1 MEDKYYTESHK
12 KAIDRYDKDFNNT
25 EKNVHN
31 KADSNSKKAYAF
43 AIPAVVIALLLIAFI
58 GIALTG
64 SVKKAV
70 KKSAITNNYTEISN
84 KIYSYLDSS
93 SYKELSDYSDE
104 IDALDNKAFDK
115 EYSVLMGVR
124 YYVWSVGFMN
134 TNDSDNYNLTQSDV
148 SNLAYYLSQ
157 FYYYT
162 QLSAYKDKEVTMTSD
177 NEKYLN
183 KMRED
188 MGVLLKKYRCE
199 NGFFIRRIYVCI
211 HLTQSRYA
219 QNVRRNED
227 YYEEKQIN
235 YYGYN
240 YCNSCCS

>member
-1 MEDKYYTESHK
+1 MTIISISKI
-12 KAIDRYDKDFNNT
+12 ANRLQAR

-124 YYVWSVGFMN
+124 YYVWLISIATV
-134 TNDSDNYNLTQSDV
+134 
-148 SNLAYYLSQ
+148 
-157 FYYYT
+157 
-162 QLSAYKDKEVTMTSD
+162 
-177 NEKYLN
+177 
-183 KMRED
+183 
-188 MGVLLKKYRCE
+188 
-199 NGFFIRRIYVCI
+199 
-211 HLTQSRYA
+211 SRYRSVLPSRLKTA
-219 QNVRRNED
+219 FR
-227 YYEEKQIN
+227 KH
-235 YYGYN
+235 
-240 YCNSCCS
+240 

>member
-1 MEDKYYTESHK
+1 MDDKYYTESHK
-12 KAIDRYDKDFNNT
+12 KTIDRYDKDFNNT

-115 EYSVLMGVR
+115 LCRAYIEARYNRLFTVNKEEYEYMLARTEVLREVTIR
-124 YYVWSVGFMN
+124 ECAARI
-134 TNDSDNYNLTQSDV
+134 
-148 SNLAYYLSQ
+148 AYYDEMIEKEE
-157 FYYYT
+157 
-162 QLSAYKDKEVTMTSD
+162 KDK
-177 NEKYLN
+177 
-183 KMRED
+183 
-188 MGVLLKKYRCE
+188 
-199 NGFFIRRIYVCI
+199 I
-211 HLTQSRYA
+211 
-219 QNVRRNED
+219 
-227 YYEEKQIN
+227 
-235 YYGYN
+235 
-240 YCNSCCS
+240 

>member
-31 KADSNSKKAYAF
+31 KADSNSKKAYSF
-43 AIPAVVIALLLIAFI
+43 AIPAVVIALILIAFI

-70 KKSAITNNYTEISN
+70 KKSAIMNNYTEISN

-115 EYSVLMGVR
+115 EYSVLMGAR
-124 YYVWSVGFMN
+124 YYAWSVGFMN

-188 MGVLLKKYRCE
+188 MGVLLKKYYHITDE
-199 NGFFIRRIYVCI
+199 DLEVIDTFSSARIEQCLI
-211 HLTQSRYA
+211 QR
-219 QNVRRNED
+219 
-227 YYEEKQIN
+227 
-235 YYGYN
+235 G
-240 YCNSCCS
+240 

>member
-1 MEDKYYTESHK
+1 MPYQTAPPSALASAYFPLSYIHFYKIPHYNTLQPLCFHPVHCPEYYLSQSYPCWHNLLPCHIHHSYTESHK

-148 SNLAYYLSQ
+148 SNLPYSSFLYRFINQ
-157 FYYYT
+157 
-162 QLSAYKDKEVTMTSD
+162 
-177 NEKYLN
+177 
-183 KMRED
+183 R
-188 MGVLLKKYRCE
+188 VL
-199 NGFFIRRIYVCI
+199 YV
-211 HLTQSRYA
+211 LFS
-219 QNVRRNED
+219 
-227 YYEEKQIN
+227 
-235 YYGYN
+235 
-240 YCNSCCS
+240 SL

>member
-148 SNLAYYLSQ
+148 SNLAY
-157 FYYYT
+157 
-162 QLSAYKDKEVTMTSD
+162 KDKEVTMTSD

-188 MGVLLKKYRCE
+188 MGVLLKKYYHITDE
-199 NGFFIRRIYVCI
+199 DLEAIDTFSSARIEQCLI
-211 HLTQSRYA
+211 QR
-219 QNVRRNED
+219 
-227 YYEEKQIN
+227 
-235 YYGYN
+235 G
-240 YCNSCCS
+240 

>member
-162 QLSAYKDKEVTMTSD
+162 QLSAYKDKE
-177 NEKYLN
+177 
-183 KMRED
+183 
-188 MGVLLKKYRCE
+188 G
-199 NGFFIRRIYVCI
+199 RIYTIVPKCA
-211 HLTQSRYA
+211 HLGCELSWNNLDKTWDCPCHGSRY
-219 QNVRRNED
+219 D
-227 YYEEKQIN
+227 YTGKMLYGPTVKDLYIN
-235 YYGYN
+235 K
-240 YCNSCCS
+240 

>member
-104 IDALDNKAFDK
+104 NRT
-115 EYSVLMGVR
+115 YNTR
-124 YYVWSVGFMN
+124 WFMN
-134 TNDSDNYNLTQSDV
+134 LYKNDEYGRAVDYASRDKIVIDNIQDNELDESIAVAEYYNAEFYKNVYKTMGNTQKLKQMEEQSDMALKRMG
-148 SNLAYYLSQ
+148 SLSI
-157 FYYYT
+157 
-162 QLSAYKDKEVTMTSD
+162 
-177 NEKYLN
+177 
-183 KMRED
+183 
-188 MGVLLKKYRCE
+188 LKQK
-199 NGFFIRRIYVCI
+199 IDSIV
-211 HLTQSRYA
+211 
-219 QNVRRNED
+219 NVPDRQT
-227 YYEEKQIN
+227 K
-235 YYGYN
+235 
-240 YCNSCCS
+240 